1 MLKGFKVIK
10 VLGNASESTVS
21 ITPKYFK
28 FNADTATELGNPQ
41 FIKFWMNADT
51 KSFAIT
57 PCAADDEDAAKFF
70 SKPSTSGKRAVI
82 NVAFKPA
89 HSAIVRLMAWQDSEF
104 THKVPGIFVAEENA
118 IVYDLTRATEYG
130 GKGTKEDNED

>member
-28 FNADTATELGNPQ
+28 FNAETAIELGNPKAV
-41 FIKFWMNADT
+41 KFLLDADT
-51 KSFAIT
+51 KRFAII
-57 PCAADDEDAAKFF
+57 PCSEDDEDAAKFF
-70 SKPSTSGKRAVI
+70 SKPTSTGKKTVI

-89 HSAIVRLMAWQDSEF
+89 HSAIVRLMDWQDSGV
-104 THKVPGIFVAEENA
+104 THKITGIFVSEENA
-118 IVYDLTRATEYG
+118 IIYDLTRATEYG
-130 GKGTKEDNED
+130 GKGGKDED

>member
-28 FNADTATELGNPQ
+28 FNADTAIELGNPKAV
-41 FIKFWMNADT
+41 KFLLDADT
-51 KSFAIT
+51 KRFAII
-57 PCAADDEDAAKFF
+57 PCSEDDEDAAKFF
-70 SKPSTSGKRAVI
+70 SKPTSTGKKTVI

-89 HSAIVRLMAWQDSEF
+89 HSAIVRLMGWQDSGV
-104 THKVPGIFVAEENA
+104 THKITGIFVAEENA
-118 IVYDLTRATEYG
+118 IIYDLTRATEYG
-130 GKGTKEDNED
+130 GKGSKDEE

>member
-28 FNADTATELGNPQ
+28 FNADTATELGNPKV
-41 FIKFWMNADT
+41 IKFWLDADS
-51 KSFAIT
+51 KKFAIT
-57 PCAADDEDAAKFF
+57 PCAEDDEDAARFF
-70 SKPSTSGKRAVI
+70 SKPSASGKKTVI

-89 HSAIVRLMAWQDSEF
+89 HSAIVRLMGWQNSEF
-104 THKVPGIFVAEENA
+104 THKVTGLFVAEENA
-118 IVYDLTRATEYG
+118 IIYDLTRATEYG
-130 GKGTKEDNED
+130 GKGVKEETED